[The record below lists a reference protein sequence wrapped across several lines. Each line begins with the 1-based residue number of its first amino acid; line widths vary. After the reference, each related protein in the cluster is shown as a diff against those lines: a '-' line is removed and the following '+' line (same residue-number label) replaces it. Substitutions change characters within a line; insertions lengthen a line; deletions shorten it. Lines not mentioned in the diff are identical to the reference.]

1 MEGEG
6 LYTVTQ
12 QPTNWGVPKIHA
24 PSAWLNTHGSEE
36 IVVAVI
42 DSGIDFDIPQLAS
55 CMWVN
60 KGEIPDNG
68 IDDDRNG
75 FVDDIHG
82 WDFRDNDNSSLIG
95 SRLHWHGTFVASII
109 AAWPGD
115 NAIVGVAPGVR
126 IMDVRFLDSK
136 NLFYGR
142 DWKRFASAIDYAVE
156 NGARIINLSI
166 YTNGKPPA
174 ILGEAIRRALRRD
187 VIIVAITGN
196 DGEARVTYPGKY
208 DGVIA
213 VSATDPD
220 DRLANFSNYGNEVT
234 IAAPGAKVTP
244 LIPGGIA
251 ATKSGTS
258 FAAPS
263 VSAVLA
269 LILSVNPGMTA
280 AQAATVL
287 GRSVTDLRGKGWD
300 KQFGFGLIGAAEAV
314 KQAVR

>member
-1 MEGEG
+1 
-6 LYTVTQ
+6 
-12 QPTNWGVPKIHA
+12 
-24 PSAWLNTHGSEE
+24 
-36 IVVAVI
+36 
-42 DSGIDFDIPQLAS
+42 
-55 CMWVN
+55 MWVN

-126 IMDVRFLDSK
+126 IMGVRFLDSK

-142 DWKRFASAIDYAVE
+142 DWKRFASAIDYAVD
-156 NGARIINLSI
+156 NGTRIINLSI

-174 ILGEAIRRALRRD
+174 ILEEAIRRALRRD

-196 DGEARVTYPGKY
+196 DGEAR
-208 DGVIA
+208 
-213 VSATDPD
+213 
-220 DRLANFSNYGNEVT
+220 
-234 IAAPGAKVTP
+234 VTP

-269 LILSVNPGMTA
+269 LILSINPDMTA
-280 AQAATVL
+280 SQAVTVL
-287 GRSVTDLRGKGWD
+287 ERSVTDLGGKGWD
-300 KQFGFGLIGAAEAV
+300 KQFGFGLIDAAEAV

>member
-95 SRLHWHGTFVASII
+95 SRLHWHGAFVASII

-115 NAIVGVAPGVR
+115 NAIVGVAPGVK
-126 IMDVRFLDSK
+126 IMDVLFLDSK

-142 DWKRFASAIDYAVE
+142 DWKRFASAIDYAVD

-174 ILGEAIRRALRRD
+174 ILEEAIRRALRRD

-196 DGEARVTYPGKY
+196 DGEARVT
-208 DGVIA
+208 
-213 VSATDPD
+213 S
-220 DRLANFSNYGNEVT
+220 
-234 IAAPGAKVTP
+234 

-287 GRSVTDLRGKGWD
+287 ERSVTDLGGKGWD
-300 KQFGFGLIGAAEAV
+300 KQFGFGA
-314 KQAVR
+314 